1 MRDADERSASHS
13 LSHKNVPP
21 SSSSMLVV
29 ARGREDT
36 AGVGLTI
43 KTSRL
48 ESSIPG
54 KGAAAHKDSGQV
66 VHTHVPRRRQS
77 SSLRGIA
84 RQGTDLPSSM
94 LENFCY
100 TSPIDAGAARSSHRT
115 ACRAGPG
122 PRPGWAGLGG
132 AGRGPGRVTAPGND
146 DTRAKSDYLASQ
158 QSCRIDRRRNNTRE
172 HGEFFISAAE
182 PRSSLALS
190 SSINYASTTQPT
202 NSRLFYIRTRVH
214 ARANYIL
221 SPVLSSSRFSP
232 DSLLLL

>member
-1 MRDADERSASHS
+1 MPDRPLGVGSCSAVPPAAKIWMRDADERSASHS

-21 SSSSMLVV
+21 SSSS
-29 ARGREDT
+29 
-36 AGVGLTI
+36 
-43 KTSRL
+43 
-48 ESSIPG
+48 
-54 KGAAAHKDSGQV
+54 
-66 VHTHVPRRRQS
+66 
-77 SSLRGIA
+77 
-84 RQGTDLPSSM
+84 SM

-100 TSPIDAGAARSSHRT
+100 TSPIDAGAARSSHRA

-182 PRSSLALS
+182 PRSLALALS

-202 NSRLFYIRTRVH
+202 NSRLFIF
-214 ARANYIL
+214 ARACTHVLIIYCLRFSRLHDFRQIAYRYCSAVVAEIL
-221 SPVLSSSRFSP
+221 SG
-232 DSLLLL
+232 